1 MRKKHNVADPIPR
14 KKMKDKEIQE
24 SQQKA
29 IKEINKNEKE
39 IEALTNEINDI
50 ELENQDL
57 KVQIQDLRKQK
68 ENIKK
73 QRNQVQESN
82 KEKEQAIENLTKL
95 NDNTEKTVKHRELE
109 KTQVKG
115 QSQKKQFTTSR
126 DDLEA
131 EYHKIIEENI
141 KREREQKKEQ
151 AKKRQMLAMIADKNS
166 GFKGANANELEKQI
180 KSMESEEISDHTPI
194 IEEILNKW
202 KGINKTKK
210 QMIEKYTKNVAMIKE
225 ALDTAIRFAG
235 IDKYEDL
242 PIVYQKA
249 EDQMA
254 SIDIHIN
261 QMENEVDDL
270 KIQKQILIQKI
281 DYLNVAKENGS
292 QDKVSFKEKM
302 NLSMQKLSDSIKKI
316 ETDISL
322 KRNLFKKIQPF
333 TDEYLIKLNGTYL
346 SEYVPN
352 KYQIDKDLIYNE
364 ISVLKFVVNAE
375 DYYNLIQMFD
385 EAMKE
390 KAKGQNDNSEI
401 DRLRNEI
408 RIKLENFQREIIV
421 NNNLYSSM
429 KVETKSGL
437 DFDEIIKRSSQRV
450 LDNLNSSGS
459 VSLNHTSRK
468 KTLVPA

>member
-1 MRKKHNVADPIPR
+1 
-14 KKMKDKEIQE
+14 
-24 SQQKA
+24 
-29 IKEINKNEKE
+29 
-39 IEALTNEINDI
+39 
-50 ELENQDL
+50 
-57 KVQIQDLRKQK
+57 
-68 ENIKK
+68 
-73 QRNQVQESN
+73 
-82 KEKEQAIENLTKL
+82 
-95 NDNTEKTVKHRELE
+95 
-109 KTQVKG
+109 
-115 QSQKKQFTTSR
+115 
-126 DDLEA
+126 
-131 EYHKIIEENI
+131 
-141 KREREQKKEQ
+141 
-151 AKKRQMLAMIADKNS
+151 MLAMIADKNS

-346 SEYVPN
+346 SEYVPK

>member
-1 MRKKHNVADPIPR
+1 
-14 KKMKDKEIQE
+14 
-24 SQQKA
+24 
-29 IKEINKNEKE
+29 
-39 IEALTNEINDI
+39 
-50 ELENQDL
+50 
-57 KVQIQDLRKQK
+57 
-68 ENIKK
+68 
-73 QRNQVQESN
+73 
-82 KEKEQAIENLTKL
+82 
-95 NDNTEKTVKHRELE
+95 
-109 KTQVKG
+109 
-115 QSQKKQFTTSR
+115 
-126 DDLEA
+126 
-131 EYHKIIEENI
+131 
-141 KREREQKKEQ
+141 
-151 AKKRQMLAMIADKNS
+151 
-166 GFKGANANELEKQI
+166 
-180 KSMESEEISDHTPI
+180 
-194 IEEILNKW
+194 
-202 KGINKTKK
+202 
-210 QMIEKYTKNVAMIKE
+210 MIKE

-346 SEYVPN
+346 SEYVPK

-375 DYYNLIQMFD
+375 DYYNMIQM
-385 EAMKE
+385 
-390 KAKGQNDNSEI
+390 Q
-401 DRLRNEI
+401 
-408 RIKLENFQREIIV
+408 
-421 NNNLYSSM
+421 
-429 KVETKSGL
+429 
-437 DFDEIIKRSSQRV
+437 
-450 LDNLNSSGS
+450 
-459 VSLNHTSRK
+459 
-468 KTLVPA
+468 

>member
-1 MRKKHNVADPIPR
+1 
-14 KKMKDKEIQE
+14 
-24 SQQKA
+24 
-29 IKEINKNEKE
+29 
-39 IEALTNEINDI
+39 
-50 ELENQDL
+50 
-57 KVQIQDLRKQK
+57 
-68 ENIKK
+68 
-73 QRNQVQESN
+73 
-82 KEKEQAIENLTKL
+82 
-95 NDNTEKTVKHRELE
+95 
-109 KTQVKG
+109 
-115 QSQKKQFTTSR
+115 
-126 DDLEA
+126 
-131 EYHKIIEENI
+131 
-141 KREREQKKEQ
+141 
-151 AKKRQMLAMIADKNS
+151 
-166 GFKGANANELEKQI
+166 
-180 KSMESEEISDHTPI
+180 
-194 IEEILNKW
+194 
-202 KGINKTKK
+202 
-210 QMIEKYTKNVAMIKE
+210 
-225 ALDTAIRFAG
+225 
-235 IDKYEDL
+235 
-242 PIVYQKA
+242 
-249 EDQMA
+249 MA

-375 DYYNLIQMFD
+375 DYYNMIQMFD

>member
-1 MRKKHNVADPIPR
+1 M
-14 KKMKDKEIQE
+14 
-24 SQQKA
+24 
-29 IKEINKNEKE
+29 
-39 IEALTNEINDI
+39 
-50 ELENQDL
+50 
-57 KVQIQDLRKQK
+57 RKQK

-346 SEYVPN
+346 SEYVPK

-375 DYYNLIQMFD
+375 DYYNMIQM
-385 EAMKE
+385 
-390 KAKGQNDNSEI
+390 Q
-401 DRLRNEI
+401 
-408 RIKLENFQREIIV
+408 
-421 NNNLYSSM
+421 
-429 KVETKSGL
+429 
-437 DFDEIIKRSSQRV
+437 
-450 LDNLNSSGS
+450 
-459 VSLNHTSRK
+459 
-468 KTLVPA
+468 

>member
-1 MRKKHNVADPIPR
+1 M
-14 KKMKDKEIQE
+14 
-24 SQQKA
+24 
-29 IKEINKNEKE
+29 
-39 IEALTNEINDI
+39 
-50 ELENQDL
+50 
-57 KVQIQDLRKQK
+57 RKQK

-235 IDKYEDL
+235 IDK
-242 PIVYQKA
+242 
-249 EDQMA
+249 
-254 SIDIHIN
+254 
-261 QMENEVDDL
+261 
-270 KIQKQILIQKI
+270 
-281 DYLNVAKENGS
+281 
-292 QDKVSFKEKM
+292 
-302 NLSMQKLSDSIKKI
+302 
-316 ETDISL
+316 
-322 KRNLFKKIQPF
+322 
-333 TDEYLIKLNGTYL
+333 
-346 SEYVPN
+346 
-352 KYQIDKDLIYNE
+352 
-364 ISVLKFVVNAE
+364 
-375 DYYNLIQMFD
+375 
-385 EAMKE
+385 
-390 KAKGQNDNSEI
+390 
-401 DRLRNEI
+401 
-408 RIKLENFQREIIV
+408 
-421 NNNLYSSM
+421 
-429 KVETKSGL
+429 
-437 DFDEIIKRSSQRV
+437 
-450 LDNLNSSGS
+450 
-459 VSLNHTSRK
+459 
-468 KTLVPA
+468 

>member
-1 MRKKHNVADPIPR
+1 
-14 KKMKDKEIQE
+14 
-24 SQQKA
+24 
-29 IKEINKNEKE
+29 
-39 IEALTNEINDI
+39 
-50 ELENQDL
+50 
-57 KVQIQDLRKQK
+57 
-68 ENIKK
+68 
-73 QRNQVQESN
+73 
-82 KEKEQAIENLTKL
+82 
-95 NDNTEKTVKHRELE
+95 
-109 KTQVKG
+109 
-115 QSQKKQFTTSR
+115 
-126 DDLEA
+126 
-131 EYHKIIEENI
+131 
-141 KREREQKKEQ
+141 
-151 AKKRQMLAMIADKNS
+151 MLAMIADKNS

-180 KSMESEEISDHTPI
+180 KSMESEEISDRTPI

-281 DYLNVAKENGS
+281 DYLNVAKENCS

-302 NLSMQKLSDSIKKI
+302 NLSIQKLSDNIKKI
-316 ETDISL
+316 ETDIAL

-408 RIKLENFQREIIV
+408 RIKLENFQREKIV

>member
-1 MRKKHNVADPIPR
+1 
-14 KKMKDKEIQE
+14 
-24 SQQKA
+24 
-29 IKEINKNEKE
+29 
-39 IEALTNEINDI
+39 
-50 ELENQDL
+50 
-57 KVQIQDLRKQK
+57 
-68 ENIKK
+68 
-73 QRNQVQESN
+73 
-82 KEKEQAIENLTKL
+82 
-95 NDNTEKTVKHRELE
+95 
-109 KTQVKG
+109 
-115 QSQKKQFTTSR
+115 
-126 DDLEA
+126 
-131 EYHKIIEENI
+131 
-141 KREREQKKEQ
+141 
-151 AKKRQMLAMIADKNS
+151 
-166 GFKGANANELEKQI
+166 
-180 KSMESEEISDHTPI
+180 
-194 IEEILNKW
+194 
-202 KGINKTKK
+202 
-210 QMIEKYTKNVAMIKE
+210 
-225 ALDTAIRFAG
+225 
-235 IDKYEDL
+235 
-242 PIVYQKA
+242 
-249 EDQMA
+249 MA

-408 RIKLENFQREIIV
+408 RIKLENFQREKIV

-429 KVETKSGL
+429 KVEIKSGL

-459 VSLNHTSRK
+459 VSLNHISRK

>member
-1 MRKKHNVADPIPR
+1 
-14 KKMKDKEIQE
+14 
-24 SQQKA
+24 
-29 IKEINKNEKE
+29 
-39 IEALTNEINDI
+39 
-50 ELENQDL
+50 
-57 KVQIQDLRKQK
+57 
-68 ENIKK
+68 
-73 QRNQVQESN
+73 
-82 KEKEQAIENLTKL
+82 
-95 NDNTEKTVKHRELE
+95 
-109 KTQVKG
+109 
-115 QSQKKQFTTSR
+115 
-126 DDLEA
+126 
-131 EYHKIIEENI
+131 
-141 KREREQKKEQ
+141 
-151 AKKRQMLAMIADKNS
+151 
-166 GFKGANANELEKQI
+166 
-180 KSMESEEISDHTPI
+180 
-194 IEEILNKW
+194 
-202 KGINKTKK
+202 
-210 QMIEKYTKNVAMIKE
+210 
-225 ALDTAIRFAG
+225 
-235 IDKYEDL
+235 
-242 PIVYQKA
+242 
-249 EDQMA
+249 MA

-352 KYQIDKDLIYNE
+352 KYRIDKDLIYNE

-408 RIKLENFQREIIV
+408 RIKLENFQREKIV

>member
-1 MRKKHNVADPIPR
+1 
-14 KKMKDKEIQE
+14 
-24 SQQKA
+24 
-29 IKEINKNEKE
+29 
-39 IEALTNEINDI
+39 
-50 ELENQDL
+50 
-57 KVQIQDLRKQK
+57 
-68 ENIKK
+68 
-73 QRNQVQESN
+73 
-82 KEKEQAIENLTKL
+82 
-95 NDNTEKTVKHRELE
+95 
-109 KTQVKG
+109 
-115 QSQKKQFTTSR
+115 
-126 DDLEA
+126 
-131 EYHKIIEENI
+131 
-141 KREREQKKEQ
+141 
-151 AKKRQMLAMIADKNS
+151 MLAMIADKNS

>member
-1 MRKKHNVADPIPR
+1 
-14 KKMKDKEIQE
+14 
-24 SQQKA
+24 
-29 IKEINKNEKE
+29 
-39 IEALTNEINDI
+39 
-50 ELENQDL
+50 
-57 KVQIQDLRKQK
+57 
-68 ENIKK
+68 
-73 QRNQVQESN
+73 
-82 KEKEQAIENLTKL
+82 
-95 NDNTEKTVKHRELE
+95 
-109 KTQVKG
+109 
-115 QSQKKQFTTSR
+115 
-126 DDLEA
+126 
-131 EYHKIIEENI
+131 
-141 KREREQKKEQ
+141 
-151 AKKRQMLAMIADKNS
+151 MLAMIADKNS

-346 SEYVPN
+346 SEYVPK

-375 DYYNLIQMFD
+375 DYYNMIQM
-385 EAMKE
+385 
-390 KAKGQNDNSEI
+390 Q
-401 DRLRNEI
+401 
-408 RIKLENFQREIIV
+408 
-421 NNNLYSSM
+421 
-429 KVETKSGL
+429 
-437 DFDEIIKRSSQRV
+437 
-450 LDNLNSSGS
+450 
-459 VSLNHTSRK
+459 
-468 KTLVPA
+468 

>member
-1 MRKKHNVADPIPR
+1 
-14 KKMKDKEIQE
+14 
-24 SQQKA
+24 
-29 IKEINKNEKE
+29 
-39 IEALTNEINDI
+39 
-50 ELENQDL
+50 
-57 KVQIQDLRKQK
+57 
-68 ENIKK
+68 
-73 QRNQVQESN
+73 
-82 KEKEQAIENLTKL
+82 
-95 NDNTEKTVKHRELE
+95 
-109 KTQVKG
+109 
-115 QSQKKQFTTSR
+115 
-126 DDLEA
+126 
-131 EYHKIIEENI
+131 
-141 KREREQKKEQ
+141 
-151 AKKRQMLAMIADKNS
+151 
-166 GFKGANANELEKQI
+166 
-180 KSMESEEISDHTPI
+180 
-194 IEEILNKW
+194 
-202 KGINKTKK
+202 
-210 QMIEKYTKNVAMIKE
+210 
-225 ALDTAIRFAG
+225 
-235 IDKYEDL
+235 
-242 PIVYQKA
+242 
-249 EDQMA
+249 MA

-408 RIKLENFQREIIV
+408 RIKLENFKR
-421 NNNLYSSM
+421 NNC
-429 KVETKSGL
+429 
-437 DFDEIIKRSSQRV
+437 
-450 LDNLNSSGS
+450 
-459 VSLNHTSRK
+459 
-468 KTLVPA
+468 